1 MSSVSSPFGLR
12 PMGTLGGEYTGGFR
26 QYPILSSES
35 TRICYGDIVKLTDGG
50 STTTIQKDTGT
61 SACTPIG
68 IFLGCRFIDV
78 STKQLTFSQQ
88 WSGAAHTEGMAYVAD
103 DPNILFAVQA
113 DGTVN
118 DDDLGGKYEE
128 GLKTENVKY
137 FYSKKKE
144 ELPTGTCL
152 ILVTPDSERTMCT
165 FLGTAGKI
173 NENDVDANAIKKSE
187 IIFLEGYL
195 WDEGDPK
202 KAFDKAI
209 NNANKVAMS
218 LSDQFCVDRHKPHFL
233 ELVKNKLD
241 ITFANE
247 QEIMSLI
254 ETKSFEDVI
263 NFAKELKKLLVI
275 TRGEKGAVSINGN
288 EMTECGIKK
297 NLKIVDLTGAG
308 DLFAAGFLHGYINKL
323 STKEC
328 LEKGTEMSSKVIQ
341 QIGARLKI

>member
-1 MSSVSSPFGLR
+1 MKILGIGNAIVDVICKVDDNFITQNGLTKSTMKLIFDDNEFKKLLSNLKIEKTVS
-12 PMGTLGGEYTGGFR
+12 
-26 QYPILSSES
+26 
-35 TRICYGDIVKLTDGG
+35 GG
-50 STTTIQKDTGT
+50 SVANSIVGISQLGNKVGF
-61 SACTPIG
+61 IG
-68 IFLGCRFIDV
+68 KV
-78 STKQLTFSQQ
+78 S
-88 WSGAAHTEGMAYVAD
+88 
-103 DPNILFAVQA
+103 
-113 DGTVN
+113 

-128 GLKTENVKY
+128 GLKKENVEY

-173 NENDVDANAIKKSE
+173 NENDVSSDAIKKSE

-195 WDEGDPK
+195 WDEGEPK

-233 ELVKNKLD
+233 DLVKNKLD

-247 QEIMSLI
+247 QEITSLI
-254 ETKSFEDVI
+254 NAKKFEEVI
-263 NFAKELKKLLVI
+263 DFSKKLKKLIVL
-275 TRGEKGAVSINGN
+275 TRGENGAIAIKGDEVV
-288 EMTECGIKK
+288 ECGVQK

-308 DLFAAGFLHGYINKL
+308 DLFAAGFLHGYVNNL
-323 STKEC
+323 SIKES
-328 LEKGTEMSSKVIQ
+328 LQKGTEMSSKVIQ
-341 QIGARLKI
+341 QIGARL